1 MVFQASY
8 LVPFFFE
15 KVLLMFRCLLL
26 SSRAVKPPLS
36 KVTDS
41 STLEMVLPG
50 ARQRKIQL
58 KHGYFSP
65 KYNCKESLSSPS
77 LCFMTFLFFL
87 KISLPLLLANEY
99 KVKEK
104 SISGVQKGRRS
115 QKRGWKESWMD
126 VFHLEVSKI
135 MQMNSAPHVIILVFC
150 LWMEYRWVIQVAT
163 EDALNQVTRIPFMLM
178 ERKQEKVKL
187 GNAK

>member
-1 MVFQASY
+1 MLFQASY

-50 ARQRKIQL
+50 ARQQKIQL

-77 LCFMTFLFFL
+77 LCFMTLLFFL

-99 KVKEK
+99 KLKEK
-104 SISGVQKGRRS
+104 SISGVQKGRSS
-115 QKRGWKESWMD
+115 QKRG
-126 VFHLEVSKI
+126 
-135 MQMNSAPHVIILVFC
+135 
-150 LWMEYRWVIQVAT
+150 
-163 EDALNQVTRIPFMLM
+163 
-178 ERKQEKVKL
+178 
-187 GNAK
+187 